1 MGIDYSNII
10 KGILDNLE
18 RMKRDNIGNRKER
31 EKNKEKRD
39 GGWRGVL
46 IYYFWVIF
54 IFSGVS

>member
-1 MGIDYSNII
+1 
-10 KGILDNLE
+10 
-18 RMKRDNIGNRKER
+18 MKRDNIGNRKER
-31 EKNKEKRD
+31 EKNREKRD